1 MPSPEFPKG
10 TEDDGPGGRRGVGRR
25 RAGRRRGTEGGGR
38 CVAEARPERQRPDV
52 ASPRQTV
59 EVYAALSS
67 QPDGTVF
74 VTTLDD
80 EGSTIGQPQIVDG
93 RSLPAAVAGLEPQ
106 HPRWVW
112 DDTSRWYPALLDA
125 GVRVERCVDLRLSHA
140 ILRRSELTAASEL
153 AGLPLSSWDR
163 GAIESVEVAA
173 GDVLFDL
180 EQPMESA
187 EEDPLEEFRM
197 QRKAVASATDRGRI
211 GLLLAAE
218 SAGALVAAEMQF
230 AGLPWRAD
238 LHDEI
243 LASNLGP
250 RPKPGQRPV
259 LLEEVL
265 ERVREAFDAPEL
277 NPDSPAELLKALS
290 RAGIVVTSTRS
301 WELKKIEHPGIPPLL
316 EYKKLARLLS
326 ANGWQ
331 WLDVNVRG

>member
-59 EVYAALSS
+59 GVYAALSS
-67 QPDGTVF
+67 QPDGTVL

-163 GAIESVEVAA
+163 GAIESVEAAA

-180 EQPMESA
+180 DQPMEPA

-197 QRKAVASATDRGRI
+197 QRKAIASATDPGRI

-218 SAGALVAAEMQF
+218 SAGALVAAEMHF
-230 AGLPWRAD
+230 AVLPWRAD

-250 RPKPGQRPV
+250 RPKPGQR
-259 LLEEVL
+259 
-265 ERVREAFDAPEL
+265 
-277 NPDSPAELLKALS
+277 
-290 RAGIVVTSTRS
+290 
-301 WELKKIEHPGIPPLL
+301 
-316 EYKKLARLLS
+316 
-326 ANGWQ
+326 
-331 WLDVNVRG
+331 